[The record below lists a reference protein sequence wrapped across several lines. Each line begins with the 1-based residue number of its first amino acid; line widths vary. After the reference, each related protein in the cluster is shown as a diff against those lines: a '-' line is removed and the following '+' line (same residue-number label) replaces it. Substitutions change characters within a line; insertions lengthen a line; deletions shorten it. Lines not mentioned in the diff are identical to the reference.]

1 MVMAFSHTT
10 PTSTPP
16 KAVLFD
22 AYGTLFDV
30 YSVGM
35 LAEQLF
41 PGQGAAIATLWRDK
55 QIEYTRL
62 LISST
67 TAGGSTNA
75 PFYKPFW
82 EVTRD
87 ALRYAC
93 ARLGLTLSAD
103 AQERLMNQYRAL
115 SAFPENK
122 AVLQALQRAGIPTGI
137 LSNGDPAMLNVA
149 ISSAGL
155 NGLLN
160 HVLSADTVKQYK
172 THPSVYALGPQALGM
187 AAHDIVFV
195 SSNGWDALGATWYGF
210 QTLWLNRQHLP
221 FETLGPQP
229 THIANSLNDV
239 LTLFG
244 ISSN

>member
-1 MVMAFSHTT
+1 MSFSHTT
-10 PTSTPP
+10 PASTPP

-30 YSVGM
+30 YSVGL

-41 PGQGAAIATLWRDK
+41 PSHGASIATLWRDK

-62 LISST
+62 LITST
-67 TAGGSTNA
+67 TAGGQTNA

-82 EVTRD
+82 DVTRD

-93 ARLGLTLSAD
+93 AKLGLQLHSESE
-103 AQERLMNQYRAL
+103 QRLMNQYRAL

-122 AVLQALQRAGIPTGI
+122 GVLQALKAKDIPTGI
-137 LSNGDPAMLNVA
+137 LSNGDPAMLDVA

-160 HVLSADTVKQYK
+160 HVLSADSVKQYK
-172 THPSVYALGPQALGM
+172 THPSVYALGPQALGLP
-187 AAHDIVFV
+187 AQDIVFV
-195 SSNGWDALGATWYGF
+195 SSNGWDALGASWYGF
-210 QTLWLNRQHLP
+210 QTLWLNRQGLP

-229 THIANSLNDV
+229 AHIASSLSDV
-239 LTLFG
+239 LELFD
-244 ISSN
+244 ITR

>member
-1 MVMAFSHTT
+1 MSFSRTT
-10 PTSTPP
+10 HASTPP

-30 YSVGM
+30 YSVGL

-41 PGQGAAIATLWRDK
+41 PSHGTDIATLWRDK

-62 LISST
+62 LITST
-67 TAGGSTNA
+67 TSGGQTNA

-82 EVTRD
+82 DVTRD

-93 ARLGLTLSAD
+93 AKLGLNLDSGSE
-103 AQERLMNQYRAL
+103 QRLMNQYRAL

-122 AVLQALQRAGIPTGI
+122 GVLQALKSKGIPTGI
-137 LSNGDPAMLNVA
+137 LSNGDPAMLDVA

-160 HVLSADTVKQYK
+160 HVLSADSVKQYK
-172 THPSVYALGPQALGM
+172 THPSVYALGPQALGLQVQ
-187 AAHDIVFV
+187 DILFV

-210 QTLWLNRQHLP
+210 QTLWLNRQGLP

-229 THIANSLNDV
+229 THIANSLSDV
-239 LTLFG
+239 LELF
-244 ISSN
+244 NVTH

>member
-1 MVMAFSHTT
+1 MAFSHTT
-10 PTSTPP
+10 STSTSP

-30 YSVGM
+30 YSVGL

-67 TAGGSTNA
+67 TAGGQTNA

-82 EVTRD
+82 TVTLD
-87 ALRYAC
+87 ALRYSC
-93 ARLGLTLSAD
+93 AKLGLDLKAD

-122 AVLQALQRAGIPTGI
+122 GVLQALQTTGIPTGI

-155 NGLLN
+155 SGLLN
-160 HVLSADTVKQYK
+160 HVLSADTVQQYK
-172 THPSVYALGPQALGM
+172 THPSVYALGPQALGLP
-187 AAHDIVFV
+187 AHDILFV

-210 QTLWLNRQHLP
+210 QTLWLNRQGLP

-229 THIANSLNDV
+229 THIATNLNDV
-239 LTLFG
+239 LQLF
-244 ISSN
+244 NP

>member
-1 MVMAFSHTT
+1 MAFSHTIST
-10 PTSTPP
+10 PTSP

-30 YSVGM
+30 YSVGL
-35 LAEQLF
+35 LADQLF
-41 PGQGAAIATLWRDK
+41 PGQGTAIATLWRDK

-67 TAGGSTNA
+67 TAGGQTNA

-82 EVTRD
+82 AVTLD
-87 ALRYAC
+87 ALRYSC
-93 ARLGLTLSAD
+93 AKLGLDLKAN

-122 AVLQALQRAGIPTGI
+122 GVLQALQTKGIPTGI

-155 NGLLN
+155 NGLLD

-172 THPSVYALGPQALGM
+172 THPSVYALGPQALGLP
-187 AAHDIVFV
+187 AHDILFV
-195 SSNGWDALGATWYGF
+195 SSNGWDALGATFYGF
-210 QTLWLNRQHLP
+210 QTIWLNRQGLP

-229 THIANSLNDV
+229 THIATNLNDV
-239 LTLFG
+239 LQLFHP
-244 ISSN
+244 

>member
-1 MVMAFSHTT
+1 MSFSHTT
-10 PTSTPP
+10 PASNPP

-30 YSVGM
+30 YSVGL

-41 PGQGAAIATLWRDK
+41 PSHGNGIATLWRDK

-62 LISST
+62 LITST
-67 TAGGSTNA
+67 TAGGQTNA

-82 EVTRD
+82 DVTRD

-93 ARLGLTLSAD
+93 AKLGLHLDGESE
-103 AQERLMNQYRAL
+103 QRLMNQYRAL

-122 AVLQALQRAGIPTGI
+122 GVLQALKAKGIPTGI
-137 LSNGDPAMLNVA
+137 LSNGDPAMLDVA

-160 HVLSADTVKQYK
+160 HVLSADSVKQYK
-172 THPSVYALGPQALGM
+172 THPSVYALGPEALGLQ
-187 AAHDIVFV
+187 AQDILFV

-210 QTLWLNRQHLP
+210 QTLWLNRQGLP

-229 THIANSLNDV
+229 AHIANSLSDV
-239 LTLFG
+239 LELFTTTH
-244 ISSN
+244 